1 MNTISLQEISY
12 PVYKLPDKPNVDDG
26 IIYYY
31 SEQEKEDLTISKLL
45 IVDDAN
51 IEGDT
56 LAKRRLRILSEGTKV
71 YRLTNA
77 IFFLGDLIKLA
88 TPQTNFIDSKGRL
101 FVYRKDKFAKLKF
114 YKIDR
119 VMPITT
125 GGAIISVVGIPSR
138 FKVLNTPND
147 NIRYAG
153 ILQTGMA
160 NILYGLYEN
169 DTEDTRRKI

>member
-1 MNTISLQEISY
+1 
-12 PVYKLPDKPNVDDG
+12 
-26 IIYYY
+26 
-31 SEQEKEDLTISKLL
+31 
-45 IVDDAN
+45 
-51 IEGDT
+51 
-56 LAKRRLRILSEGTKV
+56 
-71 YRLTNA
+71 
-77 IFFLGDLIKLA
+77 
-88 TPQTNFIDSKGRL
+88 
-101 FVYRKDKFAKLKF
+101 
-114 YKIDR
+114 
-119 VMPITT
+119 MPITT